1 VNEIKLSPTAQL
13 AILGTLLAALAAILV
28 AELPELRRYLSIRSM

>member
-1 VNEIKLSPTAQL
+1 MTKLIA
-13 AILGTLLAALAAILV
+13 LLAVLGGVAALIA